1 MSTTPTGSNAGGA
14 VHDPSLG
21 GLVNA
26 MKESFFKRYGLVF
39 GAIALIAICLM
50 PTPEGLPVAGKRML
64 AILLFSVIV
73 WMTDSISYPVSAVV
87 ITALMAFL
95 VGMSPDVAN
104 PKAIYGTTRGLTM
117 ALGGF
122 SNTAVALVLTH
133 SERPL
138 WAISRAI
145 SA

>member
-1 MSTTPTGSNAGGA
+1 
-14 VHDPSLG
+14 
-21 GLVNA
+21 LVNA

-104 PKAIYGTTRGLTM
+104 PKAIYGTTRGLRWRWE
-117 ALGGF
+117 A
-122 SNTAVALVLTH
+122 
-133 SERPL
+133 
-138 WAISRAI
+138 SRTPRSPW
-145 SA
+145 SARRCLSPPP

>member
-1 MSTTPTGSNAGGA
+1 MSTTATGSNPGGGF
-14 VHDPSLG
+14 HDPSLG

-26 MKESFFKRYGLVF
+26 VKETFFQRYGIVF
-39 GAIALIAICLM
+39 GVIALIVICLM

-95 VGMSPDVAN
+95 VGMSPNVAD
-104 PKAIYGTTRGLTM
+104 PKAIYGTGKGL
-117 ALGGF
+117 
-122 SNTAVALVLTH
+122 
-133 SERPL
+133 
-138 WAISRAI
+138 
-145 SA
+145 